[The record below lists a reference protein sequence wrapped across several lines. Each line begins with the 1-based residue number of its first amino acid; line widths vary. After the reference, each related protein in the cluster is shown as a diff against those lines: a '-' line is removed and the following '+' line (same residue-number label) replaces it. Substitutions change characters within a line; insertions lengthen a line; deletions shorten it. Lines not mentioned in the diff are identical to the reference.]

1 MQLIDAWT
9 RLDNGLKAFEPV
21 WRPQPFRLVTQSI
34 ATSNAWQHPLHE
46 RALELDEPT
55 FQTLF
60 NDGSNNNAMLYDWIQ
75 DVFVDLTNTSS
86 TDSSGDD
93 QNEGHSVAMVQLQYQ
108 AQLFGSMVDVLQE
121 LPTQQAGDIFQ
132 PPSYSGRTQPREANG
147 VPGRKWEQVEAFS
160 RLVPEGSNPIVDWCS
175 GKGHLARWMHTS
187 TCTCEIRGRPVHC
200 LEIDQNLVRSGELL
214 TKKQKSIPQNGGIE
228 FYEHDVL
235 TDPLPSNLEGTDYTH
250 TALHACGE
258 LHRTALVAAA
268 TQQARAVVVVPCCYE
283 KHFGVASN
291 SDSDT
296 IYHTFRPLSDVANKH
311 TSLSITRDDLF
322 LAVADGVVTASA
334 KEAKVRE
341 KEMAWR
347 LAFDLWRTDIQLK
360 LGTSDDQ
367 MFSSTSEYPTV
378 HVPSAPYRLLAE
390 DDFALFL
397 RHCVMSKGRSSAAR
411 KRLEPALNAALTN
424 GSRVLLEDYAVRGEE
439 LRLRVERLE
448 LVRRA
453 FQRPFEMWLATDYGL
468 FLEEKGYQVD
478 LRTLCDRSITPR
490 NIAIVAQRL

>member
-9 RLDNGLKAFEPV
+9 RLDHGLTAFEPV
-21 WRPQPFRLVTQSI
+21 WRPQPFRLVTPSP
-34 ATSNAWQHPLHE
+34 TSRSNTAWQHPLHE

-60 NDGSNNNAMLYDWIQ
+60 NDGSNSNALLYDWMQ
-75 DVFVDLTNTSS
+75 DVLADLASTTSGTGTSS
-86 TDSSGDD
+86 TCSSGDGE
-93 QNEGHSVAMVQLQYQ
+93 NEGHSVARLQYQ
-108 AQLFGSMVDVLQE
+108 AQSFGSMVDVLEQ
-121 LPTQQAGDIFQ
+121 LPTRQAGDIHQ
-132 PPSYSGRTQPREANG
+132 PPLYSGRTQPREANG

-160 RLVPEGSNPIVDWCS
+160 RLVPEGSNPIIDYCS

-187 TCTCEIRGRPVHC
+187 TCRCGSSRGGRPVHC
-200 LEIDQNLVRSGELL
+200 LEIDPNLCRSGELL
-214 TKKQKSIPQNGGIE
+214 TKKQKTIQPNNVV

-235 TDPLPSNLEGTDYTH
+235 MDPLPSNLQGTDYTY

-258 LHRTALVAAA
+258 LHRTALVSAA
-268 TQQARAVVVVPCCYE
+268 TQQARAIVVVPCCYE

-291 SDSDT
+291 
-296 IYHTFRPLSDVANKH
+296 FQFQPLSAVANKH

-347 LAFDLWRTDIQLK
+347 LAFDLWRTDITDIQS
-360 LGTSDDQ
+360 GTDNQ
-367 MFSSTSEYPTV
+367 MFS
-378 HVPSAPYRLLAE
+378 VPSAPYSLLAE
-390 DDFALFL
+390 DNFALFL
-397 RHCVMSKGRSSAAR
+397 RHCVTSKGRSSAAR
-411 KRLEPALNAALTN
+411 KMLEPALDAALSN
-424 GSRVLLEDYAVRGEE
+424 GPRSLEDYAVRGEE

-468 FLEEKGYQVD
+468 FLEEKGYQVE
-478 LRTLCDRSITPR
+478 LRTLCDRNITPR